1 MEALW
6 RDLHHSIRMLF
17 KKRGFTTAAVLT
29 LALGIGAN
37 TAIFSVIHAVLLRPL
52 PFADPDR
59 LVVLWQTDPTS
70 VPQRRPFSFPNYTD
84 VQEQSQSFEEVG
96 AWNSSLNTRF
106 NLTGD
111 AEPESIQA
119 AMVSASF
126 FRILGVKPLQGRTF
140 LPEEDNEGGPRTVV
154 ISHGLWQRRFGADP
168 ELSGK
173 TLTLDGNSYTV
184 IGIMPAGFAF
194 PKFPRAADVW
204 VALSRDPDPT
214 QFRKYA
220 RGATFLNVIAR
231 LKPSVKKEQAQAEL
245 DAIASGLAQAEPHFN
260 NGLGLPFAP
269 LGQQVVGELRNGL
282 LILLGA
288 VAFVLLIACANVANL
303 LLARATAR
311 RKEIAIRMALG
322 ASRGRIV
329 RQLLTESLLL
339 GLMGG
344 AVGLLLALWGV
355 DLLAAIPYN
364 APSPIIP
371 YTVSTDQIGLDGAV
385 LAFTIGL
392 SLVTSIVF
400 GLVPALLASRP
411 DLNYTLKAGSS
422 RSMGGS
428 RRYDIRGLLVVFEMA
443 GSLVL
448 LIAAGLM
455 IKSFVG
461 LLEVD
466 PGFKPEHVLTAEV
479 TLPRSQYAGKQQ
491 IASFYDR
498 LLDRIK
504 ALPEVRSAGAV
515 SALPLS
521 GTDSGSDFFIDGQ
534 PSPPPDQENTTFN
547 RVISP
552 EYFQTMGIPL
562 LDGRSFSERDRSD
575 SRRVTIINESM
586 ARRFWP
592 DENPVGKRLALS
604 VEALTFPAP
613 NRPPVFDIPSAM
625 REIVGVVKDV
635 RHYGLTS
642 APQPE
647 MYIPY
652 LQGSIREMSLVVR
665 TDGETASLSRSLQRE
680 VLAIDPGQPLS
691 QIRTMPQL
699 LDDSVAKP
707 RFNLFLLGLFAALAL
722 SLAAVGIYGVISY
735 SVAQR
740 THEIG
745 LRMALGAGAKDVVR
759 LVVGHAMILSFT
771 GVGMGLLGAFAVTR
785 VMSGLLYGVSATDPA
800 IFAVIPL
807 LLTGEALGASLIPAR
822 RAARVDPMVALRHD

>member
-6 RDLHHSIRMLF
+6 RDLRHSLRMLL
-17 KKRGFTTAAVLT
+17 KKRGFTAAAVLT

-37 TAIFSVIHAVLLRPL
+37 TAIFSVINAVLLRPL
-52 PFADPDR
+52 PFSDPDR
-59 LVVLWQTDPTS
+59 LVVLWQTDPNSTPS
-70 VPQRRPFSFPNYTD
+70 RRPFSFPNFTD
-84 VQEQSQSFEEVG
+84 VEEQNQSFEEIG
-96 AWNSSLNTRF
+96 AWTSSLDTRV

-111 AEPESIQA
+111 PEPEAVQA
-119 AMVSASF
+119 AMVSESF
-126 FRILGVKPLQGRTF
+126 FRILGVKPREGRTF
-140 LPEEDNEGGPRTVV
+140 LPDEDTEGGPRAVV
-154 ISHGLWQRRFGADP
+154 ISHGLWQRRFGGDP
-168 ELSGK
+168 QLTGK
-173 TLTLDGNSYTV
+173 TLMLDGNSYTV

-204 VALSRDPDPT
+204 VALSREPDPT

-231 LKPSVKKEQAQAEL
+231 LKPTIKQEQAQAEL
-245 DAIASGLAQAEPHFN
+245 DTIAGRLEQAYPHFN
-260 NGLGLPFAP
+260 AGLGVGLSP
-269 LGQQVVGELRNGL
+269 LSRQVVGELKNGL

-329 RQLLTESLLL
+329 RQLFTESLLL

-364 APSPIIP
+364 APSPVVP
-371 YTVSTDQIGLDGAV
+371 YTVSADQIGLDGAV
-385 LAFTIGL
+385 LGFTLGL
-392 SLVTSIVF
+392 SLLTAIIF
-400 GLVPALLASRP
+400 GLIPALQATRT
-411 DLNYTLKAGSS
+411 DLNRSLKEGSS
-422 RSMGGS
+422 RSMGRS

-455 IKSFVG
+455 IKSFLG

-466 PGFKPEHVLTAEV
+466 PGFKPDHVLTAEV
-479 TLPRSQYAGKQQ
+479 TLPRSQYANKQQ
-491 IASFYDR
+491 IVSFYER
-498 LLDRIK
+498 LLDRVK
-504 ALPEVRSAGAV
+504 TLPNVQSVGAV

-521 GTDSGSDFFIDGQ
+521 GRDSGSDFFIEGQ
-534 PSPPPDQENTTFN
+534 PPLPPDKENNTYY

-552 EYFQTMGIPL
+552 GYFQAMSIPL
-562 LDGRSFSERDRSD
+562 LDGRSFTERDREEGG
-575 SRRVTIINESM
+575 RVAIINESM

-592 DENPVGKRLALS
+592 GDNPIGKRLALS
-604 VEALTFPAP
+604 LEALTFPAP
-613 NRPPVFDIPSAM
+613 NRPPVFDIPGAM

-647 MYIPY
+647 MFLPY
-652 LQGSIREMSLVVR
+652 MQQSAREMSLVVR
-665 TDGETASLSRSLQRE
+665 TGGDPSSLSRGLQAE
-680 VLAIDPGQPLS
+680 VLAIDPAQPLS

-699 LDDSVAKP
+699 LEESVAKP
-707 RFNLFLLGLFAALAL
+707 RFNLLLLAIFAAVAL
-722 SLAAVGIYGVISY
+722 SLAAVGMYGVISY

-745 LRMALGAGAKDVVR
+745 LRIALGAEATDVVKM
-759 LVVGHAMILSFT
+759 VVGQAMVLNLT
-771 GVGMGLLGAFAVTR
+771 GLGLGLFAAFAITR

-800 IFAVIPL
+800 IFAEISL
-807 LLTGEALGASLIPAR
+807 LLTGVALAASFIPAR
-822 RAARVDPMVALRHD
+822 RAAGVDPMVALRHE